1 MMRSSLRKS
10 SATPLLAFGVSML
23 LVGLLAMSASRAAF
37 ASTTD
42 NRANVVGAGTVDLVG
57 EGPGPALFN
66 ASALIPNHTVANC
79 IVVYHDTA
87 RNPRAVSLYSG
98 GFTDSGNLADYLN
111 LTIEEGTGGSSGNCA
126 GFVAQNTITVG
137 TLTDFNTNHT
147 NYATGV
153 GFCSVATP
161 HSMTYRITF
170 TLDAAT
176 PNAQQGERLTAL
188 VFIWE
193 TLDG

>member
-1 MMRSSLRKS
+1 MMRSALRKS
-10 SATPLLAFGVSML
+10 LATPVVAFGVATL

-42 NRANVVGAGTVDLVG
+42 NRASVVGAGTVDLVG

-66 ASALIPNHTVANC
+66 ASALIPNQTVVNC
-79 IVVYHDTA
+79 LVIHHD
-87 RNPRAVSLYSG
+87 NPGAVRLYSG
-98 GFTDSGNLADYLN
+98 GFTDSGNLADYVN

-126 GFVAQNTITVG
+126 GFVAQNTIVVG

-147 NYATGV
+147 NYATGA
-153 GFCSVATP
+153 GFSSVATSP
-161 HSMTYRITF
+161 SMTYRITL

-176 PNAQQGERLTAL
+176 PNAQQGETLTAL
-188 VFIWE
+188 SFIWE